1 VPGVGGRRRDVA
13 DASGGGSKELW
24 RWIEQLVEF
33 RGVSAG
39 G

>member
-1 VPGVGGRRRDVA
+1 VLGVGGRRRDVA
-13 DASGGGSKELW
+13 DASGGGVKGVW
-24 RWIEQLVEF
+24 RWIVLRVEC